1 MRITA
6 PTLALLAMTVSS
18 PVPAEAPD
26 LKTPAPVIYLADN
39 LDEADNLGWCIDT
52 QGRGFGENLHAHSCK
67 PRGGDVQFTFD
78 AVSGQ
83 IRSVAFDG
91 KCMELIAPGDPQ
103 IVFGLRDCSDGKA
116 EQVFAFDPSSG
127 HISPGN
133 RPGDC
138 VAAGTASRAAGPFM
152 SRDLILADC
161 ASADP
166 AVITWREKN

>member
-1 MRITA
+1 MRKTA
-6 PTLALLAMTVSS
+6 TFLACLLMGVSS
-18 PVPAEAPD
+18 QVSAEAPD

-78 AVSGQ
+78 TASGQ

-91 KCMELIAPGDPQ
+91 KCMELIAPGDPA
-103 IVFGLRDCSDGKA
+103 IAFGLRDCADGKA
-116 EQVFAFDPSSG
+116 EQVFAFDAPSG
-127 HISPGN
+127 HITPGS

-138 VAAGTASRAAGPFM
+138 VAAGAASRAAGPFM
-152 SRDLILADC
+152 SRDLILAAC
-161 ASADP
+161 ATADP
-166 AVITWREKN
+166 AVIKWREKK